1 MITYEGRS
9 YVINRNAITDSHG
22 NTHGWFCR
30 VESEDGLWRVV
41 TQKHKLEKFRLQSSD
56 DGLKALIEEVR
67 TGLTNGRL
75 ISITTSQ
82 A

>member
-1 MITYEGRS
+1 MITHEGRS

-41 TQKHKLEKFRLQSSD
+41 TQKHRLEKFRLQSSD
-56 DGLKALIEEVR
+56 DGLTAMIEEVR
-67 TGLTNGRL
+67 DGLTTGRL
-75 ISITTSQ
+75 ILITTTP

>member
-1 MITYEGRS
+1 METRIMIPPQPPTL
-9 YVINRNAITDSHG
+9 
-22 NTHGWFCR
+22 WFCR

-56 DGLKALIEEVR
+56 DGLRALIEEVR
-67 TGLTNGRL
+67 TGLTTGRL